1 MFGGLELVPDLL
13 VDRLGNVRED
23 ESAGEDEERA
33 EGQPPGEGVCEV
45 DDWEDQRQKLS
56 KRQHQRH
63 RQRRA
68 LRRQEKDGENA
79 DVLKNKFKKTY

>member
-1 MFGGLELVPDLL
+1 MFGGLELVLDLL

-45 DDWEDQRQKLS
+45 DD
-56 KRQHQRH
+56 
-63 RQRRA
+63 
-68 LRRQEKDGENA
+68 
-79 DVLKNKFKKTY
+79 